1 MPYKLKELLDT
12 AIENNSIEGTV
23 LNNKYTFIAPNGNIA
38 QFDSFNSLRDAGIV
52 IDALQA
58 QKDGTLEIL
67 NNGHVKIDNKE
78 YTPTQ
83 EITDHV
89 PPVTGSLYKMAEL
102 DEANDDTENVKALE
116 VSTIFF
122 KSLPYRH

>member
-67 NNGHVKIDNKE
+67 NNGHVKIRQQRVYAD
-78 YTPTQ
+78 
-83 EITDHV
+83 
-89 PPVTGSLYKMAEL
+89 TG
-102 DEANDDTENVKALE
+102 N
-116 VSTIFF
+116 
-122 KSLPYRH
+122 YRSCATSYWVFI